1 MHVKIVDGAVDTY
14 PYTIQNLKEDNPNT
28 SFNRNVS
35 DEEFASHGVLP
46 VTYADP
52 PSYTQRTQYL
62 EQDET
67 PSLVDGA
74 WTISYTV
81 RTKTTEQIAEY
92 DAEIAANNRAE
103 RNYKLS
109 LTDFYALSDVTMSDA
124 MATYRQAL
132 RDLPT
137 HENWPN
143 LEEAD
148 WPTAP

>member
-1 MHVKIVDGAVDTY
+1 MYVKIVDGAVDTY
-14 PYTIQNLKEDNPNT
+14 PYTVQNLREENPNT

-35 DEEFASHGVLP
+35 DEEFASYGVLP

-92 DAEIAANNRAE
+92 DADIAASKRAE
-103 RNYKLS
+103 RNYKLAN
-109 LTDFYALSDVTMSDA
+109 TDFYALSDVTMSSE
-124 MATYRQAL
+124 MTTYRQAL
-132 RDLPT
+132 RDIT
-137 HENWPN
+137 SHSNWPH
-143 LEEAD
+143 LEDDD

>member
-1 MHVKIVDGAVDTY
+1 MYVKIVDGAVDTY
-14 PYTIQNLKEDNPNT
+14 PYTVQNLREENPNT

-35 DEEFASHGVLP
+35 DEEFASYGVLP

-92 DAEIAANNRAE
+92 DADIAASKRAE
-103 RNYKLS
+103 RNYKLAN
-109 LTDFYALSDVTMSDA
+109 TDFYALSDVTMSSE
-124 MATYRQAL
+124 MTPYRQAL
-132 RDLPT
+132 RDIT
-137 HENWPN
+137 SHSNWPH
-143 LEEAD
+143 LEDDD